1 MNSTAKAPTVAAM
14 KPAPWSARYQPIV
27 WPMKV
32 ARKAPA
38 MPSTVVRMKPVG
50 VFGPGDSQRAIR
62 PATKPMTMIQMMPL
76 MTFALRTGRGRAPAK
91 PKVSSR

>member
-1 MNSTAKAPTVAAM
+1 M

-62 PATKPMTMIQMMPL
+62 PATKPTKMIQMMPL
-76 MTFALRTGRGRAPAK
+76 MTVASARSAGDAPGYRRKPALTVKRTTSELGN
-91 PKVSSR
+91 

>member
-1 MNSTAKAPTVAAM
+1 M
-14 KPAPWSARYQPIV
+14 KPAPWSARYQPMV

-50 VFGPGDSQRAIR
+50 VFGPRDSQRAIM
-62 PATKPMTMIQMMPL
+62 PATKPTTMIQMMPL
-76 MTFALRTGRGRAPAK
+76 IASPSARLAGASPQHQQ
-91 PKVSSR
+91 